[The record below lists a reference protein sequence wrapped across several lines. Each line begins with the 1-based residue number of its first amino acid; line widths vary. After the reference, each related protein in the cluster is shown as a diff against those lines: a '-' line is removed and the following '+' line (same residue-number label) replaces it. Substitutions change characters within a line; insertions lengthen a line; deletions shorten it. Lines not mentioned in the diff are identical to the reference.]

1 MRKEPSGEKNFFWTH
16 GHKICPWDLL
26 AWKQYTRLRYYYK
39 NQAKRQKR
47 DHLDALE
54 RRLQLCEKR
63 EIKSL
68 LLEPETLQQM
78 LKSNKDPKNIADVS
92 KIFSKLMGKQNINGT
107 LKLFT
112 NNMTNDI
119 FG

>member
-1 MRKEPSGEKNFFWTH
+1 
-16 GHKICPWDLL
+16 
-26 AWKQYTRLRYYYK
+26 
-39 NQAKRQKR
+39 
-47 DHLDALE
+47 
-54 RRLQLCEKR
+54 
-63 EIKSL
+63 
-68 LLEPETLQQM
+68 M

-119 FG
+119 LRLDEKTLKSLKQKHL